1 MTRLSV
7 PARCRTRIPSI
18 VVSTS
23 SPPGKTG
30 TSALPGVGGGV
41 AVGSGDGVGEA
52 VGSGVGDGDGV
63 GVGVAIG
70 GNVHA
75 VTIRQVTTVSAR
87 NFPTPTG

>member
-1 MTRLSV
+1 M
-7 PARCRTRIPSI
+7 PSI

-23 SPPGKTG
+23 SPPANAG

-41 AVGSGDGVGEA
+41 AVGTGDGVGEG

-70 GNVHA
+70 GNVQA
-75 VTIRQVTTVSAR
+75 DAIRQTAMAR
-87 NFPTPTG
+87 ARRFPTATG